1 MLAAL
6 NADTIGTL
14 AALFLFIAASGWIGV
29 LANRAMQK
37 GSFLKG
43 FFLGNRGLGAWALA
57 LTATVQSGGTFMGF
71 PSLVYT
77 HGWAV
82 ILWIAGYMIVPITG
96 FGVLAKRLAQI
107 SRRSGAITI
116 PDLFR
121 LRFGSPTVG
130 LVASLFI
137 LFYMSFMMVAQF
149 KAGAIVMKMA
159 WLGSSQ
165 LSEEQSVG
173 RFEISETSINALS
186 PSDVPE
192 QVREKLRSLAGKM
205 YDADVKLKDEL
216 AEVLG
221 KENAD
226 KHGKAILAAAEL
238 TDWPY
243 IAGLAIFTITVVGY
257 TMAGGFLA
265 AVWTDLFQS
274 VMMLVGIVILLLL
287 TFGEIHQRMSERPAE
302 VNALVNGDETAA
314 ASMSPVEYATRKAL
328 ADGKVD
334 ATYVYPPGF
343 DPTSRVAI
351 PAGTGTAAA
360 APVAAR
366 QFMPLGLA
374 FSFFFVWVFA
384 GLGSPAGIVR
394 LMASNST
401 GTIRRS
407 IYLLGVYNLFIYIPL
422 VVVCICGR
430 ALEFNLPPGKT
441 DEIIPRMALGMTS
454 SLPGG
459 SFLAGLILA
468 APFGAVM
475 ATVSSYL
482 VVIASGLVR
491 DVYQR
496 FLNPGATQNE
506 LKRLSYFVMVLVG
519 AMAVLTNIKPVDY
532 LQAIV
537 VFSGTGSAATFV
549 VPVLMLAYWRR
560 ATVPGALAAMFAGA
574 ATVLGLYL
582 IGFIGLDD
590 PKYYQ
595 SGVVPWVFS
604 HGNVNIGNVTKFRP
618 HFLLEIDPVVWGLL
632 VSAIAGVLVSRAT
645 KPVDAETVSKFF
657 DAQPVSNS

>member
-1 MLAAL
+1 MLAAFSS
-6 NADTIGTL
+6 DTIGTL

-82 ILWIAGYMIVPITG
+82 ILWIAGYMVVPVTG

-121 LRFGSPTVG
+121 LRFDSPSVG

-165 LSEEQSVG
+165 LSEDQSIG
-173 RFEISETSINALS
+173 RFELTDATLGTLEKNNIPA
-186 PSDVPE
+186 D
-192 QVREKLRSLAGKM
+192 VREKLKPLVGKTF
-205 YDADVKLKDEL
+205 DSDVKYKDEL
-216 AEVLG
+216 AASVG
-221 KENAD
+221 KEAAE
-226 KHGKAILAAAEL
+226 KHGKAILAASEL

-274 VMMLVGIVILLLL
+274 VMMLVGIVILLVL
-287 TFGEIHQRMSERPAE
+287 TFGAIHERMTAHPQE
-302 VNALVNGDETAA
+302 VAALVHGDEAA
-314 ASMSPVEYATRKAL
+314 ARAMPALEFATRKAVS
-328 ADGKVD
+328 DPKVG
-334 ATYVYPPGF
+334 AAFAYPPGY
-343 DPTSRVAI
+343 DPTFKPA
-351 PAGTGTAAA
+351 PAGTDSGNL
-360 APVAAR
+360 PKPR
-366 QFMPLGLA
+366 EFMPIGLA

-394 LMASNST
+394 LMASNSS

-407 IYLLGVYNLFIYIPL
+407 IYLLGIYNLFIYIPL
-422 VVVCICGR
+422 VMVCVCGR
-430 ALEFNLPPGKT
+430 ALDINLPPGKT
-441 DEIIPRMALGMTS
+441 DEIIPRMSLQMTS
-454 SLPGG
+454 DLPGG
-459 SFLAGLILA
+459 SFIAGLILA

-496 FLNPGATQNE
+496 FINPTATQNE
-506 LKRLSYFVMVLVG
+506 LKRLSYAAMVVVG
-519 AMAVLTNIKPVDY
+519 AVAVATNIKPVAY

-537 VFSGTGSAATFV
+537 VFSGTGAAATFV
-549 VPVLMLAYWRR
+549 VPVIMLAYWRR
-560 ATVPGALAAMFAGA
+560 GTVAGALAAMFAGA
-574 ATVLGLYL
+574 ATVLGLYM

-590 PKYYQ
+590 PRHYP
-595 SGVVPWVFS
+595 SGIVPWVFS
-604 HGNVNIGNVTKFRP
+604 HGNVNIGNVTSFRP
-618 HFLLEIDPVVWGLL
+618 HFFLDIDPVVWGLL
-632 VSAIAGVLVSRAT
+632 VSLVTGVVVSKLTR
-645 KPVDAETVSKFF
+645 PVDAATVSKYF
-657 DAQPVSNS
+657 DAQTQ

>member
-1 MLAAL
+1 MLAAFSS
-6 NADTIGTL
+6 DTIGTL

-82 ILWIAGYMIVPITG
+82 LLWIAGYMIVPITG

-121 LRFGSPTVG
+121 LRFNSPTVG

-165 LSEEQSVG
+165 LSEDQNIG
-173 RFEISETSINALS
+173 RFEFSEGTLRTLEKNN
-186 PSDVPE
+186 VPAE
-192 QVREKLRSLAGKM
+192 VREKLKPLVGQTFDS
-205 YDADVKLKDEL
+205 DVKYTEQLAVSLGNDE
-216 AEVLG
+216 AG
-221 KENAD
+221 
-226 KHGKAILAAAEL
+226 KHGKAILAASAL
-238 TDWPY
+238 PDWPY

-274 VMMLVGIVILLLL
+274 VMMLVGIVILLVL
-287 TFGEIHQRMSERPAE
+287 TFGAVNARMQERPEQVA
-302 VNALVNGDETAA
+302 ALVNGDEAA
-314 ASMSPVEYATRKAL
+314 AREMPALEFATRKAVS
-328 ADGKVD
+328 DPKVG
-334 ATYVYPPGF
+334 AAYAYPPGY
-343 DPTSRVAI
+343 DPTFQ
-351 PAGTGTAAA
+351 PAADANAASSMK
-360 APVAAR
+360 PR
-366 QFMPLGLA
+366 EFMPIGLA

-407 IYLLGVYNLFIYIPL
+407 IYLLGTYNLFIYIPL
-422 VVVCICGR
+422 VMICLCGR
-430 ALEFNLPPGKT
+430 ALDINLPPGKT
-441 DEIIPRMALGMTS
+441 DEIIPRMSLQMTS
-454 SLPGG
+454 GLPGG
-459 SFLAGLILA
+459 SFVAGLILA

-496 FLNPGATQNE
+496 FINPAATQYE
-506 LKRLSYFVMVLVG
+506 LKRLS
-519 AMAVLTNIKPVDY
+519 
-532 LQAIV
+532 
-537 VFSGTGSAATFV
+537 
-549 VPVLMLAYWRR
+549 
-560 ATVPGALAAMFAGA
+560 
-574 ATVLGLYL
+574 
-582 IGFIGLDD
+582 
-590 PKYYQ
+590 
-595 SGVVPWVFS
+595 
-604 HGNVNIGNVTKFRP
+604 
-618 HFLLEIDPVVWGLL
+618 
-632 VSAIAGVLVSRAT
+632 
-645 KPVDAETVSKFF
+645 
-657 DAQPVSNS
+657 